1 MTPIL
6 KQMGDDIPRSRSP
19 FENRLPT
26 SRVRSGSEILNP
38 GTE

>member
-19 FENRLPT
+19 LENGLPT
-26 SRVRSGSEILNP
+26 LRVRSWFGNP
-38 GTE
+38 